1 MENNKDVNDNYA
13 AGERENDISIPTQ
26 DPWTRRAQS
35 CDGEDEKNEGPDLAL
50 GKESSSSSYKDVDL
64 SLGERSS
71 SNKKV
76 LCVTCGRHYASK
88 EGGDILHWNYL
99 SKSRFFEVAN
109 GLYSLF

>member
-1 MENNKDVNDNYA
+1 MGNKKDVNDNYA
-13 AGERENDISIPTQ
+13 AGERENDISTPTQ

-50 GKESSSSSYKDVDL
+50 GKESSSCYKDVDL

-88 EGGDILHWNYL
+88 EGGIFCTGIICRKVGFL
-99 SKSRFFEVAN
+99 K
-109 GLYSLF
+109 